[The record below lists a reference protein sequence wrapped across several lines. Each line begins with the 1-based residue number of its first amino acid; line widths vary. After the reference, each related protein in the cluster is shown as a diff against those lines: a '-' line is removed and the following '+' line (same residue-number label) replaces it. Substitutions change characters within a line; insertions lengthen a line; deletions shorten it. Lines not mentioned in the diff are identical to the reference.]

1 MALPRTAGGR
11 RRAARRAPF
20 VPGGPLSDRVFDGAA
35 PRAQARLDGLGSSTA
50 FGSTVYPDELVL
62 NVPGIAAGASKI
74 DVPAYPAIAFS
85 SYPTQP
91 VSESD
96 DAAAW
101 MRAESAA
108 DTSTGRARIGAAGA
122 FANGLDT
129 TAQVTHASSGALRSV
144 SQASVD
150 AFRAGPLTIGRVLAT
165 ASASRV
171 PGSEL
176 TTESSAVFSAVKVN
190 DTAVTLDRNGLSG
203 GEAVRAQLA
212 RNGVGV
218 RWFDPVET
226 PTGVTSGG
234 VEVSVTLPVTLT
246 SSGTS
251 TVTFTL
257 GRVSAGI
264 AAAPGAPVP
273 DLGVGCCDV
282 APAGAAAGDGAGG
295 GLPSMSAGPSIAALE
310 GATTGP
316 GTLEQVIPVAATGT
330 APRVLA
336 ETWPVDAYVLFV
348 GAAGLLA
355 VLALALRSGGMRSP
369 WTS

>member
-1 MALPRTAGGR
+1 M
-11 RRAARRAPF
+11 
-20 VPGGPLSDRVFDGAA
+20 
-35 PRAQARLDGLGSSTA
+35 
-50 FGSTVYPDELVL
+50 L
-62 NVPGIAAGASKI
+62 NVPGIAAGASKM
-74 DVPAYPAIAFS
+74 DVPPYPAIAFS

-108 DTSTGRARIGAAGA
+108 DTSTGRARIGTAGA

-129 TAQVTHASSGALRSV
+129 TAQVTQASSGALRSN

-165 ASASRV
+165 ASAARV
-171 PGSEL
+171 PGSKL
-176 TTESSAVFSAVKVN
+176 TTESSAAFSAVKVN
-190 DTAVTLDRNGLSG
+190 DVAVTLDGNGLSG
-203 GEAVRAQLA
+203 GEAVRSQLA
-212 RNGVGV
+212 RNGVDV
-218 RWFDPVET
+218 QWLDPVET
-226 PTGVTSGG
+226 PTGITSGG

-264 AAAPGAPVP
+264 AAVAGTPLP
-273 DLGVGCCDV
+273 DLGVECCGV
-282 APAGAAAGDGAGG
+282 AGDGDGG
-295 GLPSMSAGPSIAALE
+295 GLPSLSAGPSIAALE
-310 GATTGP
+310 GATTGS
-316 GTLEQVIPVAATGT
+316 GTLEQVIPVAATGGV
-330 APRVLA
+330 PRILA